1 MRTRSLVHSGETGS
15 GASACS
21 VGNDAGEATAS
32 GTCRVRFAVNV
43 LKKRILTRAVD
54 IAQSDIG
61 DSHSTRVGQDVEK
74 PEAGGK

>member
-1 MRTRSLVHSGETGS
+1 M
-15 GASACS
+15 
-21 VGNDAGEATAS
+21 
-32 GTCRVRFAVNV
+32 RFAVNM

-54 IAQSDIG
+54 IAQSDFC